1 MSVLDRRIV
10 QRGLAGGAQQIELV
24 ADNLLHHLD
33 AGGIDVT
40 GLTDIGILQHLAA
53 FLIEGILDIAG
64 DVDLV
69 YTKLYGLSDLIIGVT
84 GTTVKYKRNAYSS
97 LDLFQSVKS

>member
-1 MSVLDRRIV
+1 MTNNFVHSV
-10 QRGLAGGAQQIELV
+10 
-24 ADNLLHHLD
+24 D
-33 AGGIDVT
+33 ALRVDSH
-40 GLTDIGILQHLAA
+40 GLTDCLVLKNDTA
-53 FLIEGILDIAG
+53 FLIERILDIAG

-69 YTKLYGLSDLIIGVT
+69 YTKLYGLSDLFVGVT